1 MSWIREPNAEPI
13 PGYRLIEPLGSG
25 GFGEVWKCEAPGG
38 LYKAIKFVYGN
49 LNSLDVDC
57 VRAEQEM
64 KSLNRIKEVRHPFVC
79 SLDRIE
85 VVDGELCIVM
95 ELAERTLHDLF
106 VECQTAGMIGIPR
119 DNLLCYLRD
128 TAEALDYMNE
138 KHNLQHLDVK
148 PKNLFLIGD
157 RVKVADFGLVKHLER
172 QSGSQ
177 LLGGVTPLYA
187 APETFSGKISCHSDQ
202 YSLAIVYQEL
212 LTGHRPYQAKNVRQ
226 MAQMHVKEDPDLR
239 SLPESDR
246 PIVARALSK
255 DPEKRFGSCI
265 HFIGALYKARP
276 AVRVEQPLA
285 KKQAELAGATIRPKS
300 LADSME
306 DINLADSA
314 SVNFHESSTP
324 KPKVP
329 AAPAV
334 PAAPTPP
341 AAPAATAA
349 ATAREDE
356 EPHVEV
362 SDLGVTVQLPDT
374 GALRPTIIVGL
385 GSFGRKA
392 LLELRCR
399 FLDRFGDLSK
409 LPMIRFVCIDIDPE
423 AANIAV
429 RGAPQVALA
438 RSEFQPLPLQPVGSY
453 RRRSL
458 EHLTEWLPREKLYS
472 MPRALQTQG
481 TRALGRLAFAD
492 NQQRLLARLRREIQE
507 ATNPDAIYTT
517 VTQTGLA
524 IRDNTPRVYVMAAAG
539 GGSSGLLPDLG
550 YGIRRL
556 LAHMRH
562 PDAPVNALLLCGATN
577 DPATPKQE
585 LANVYATLTEL
596 NHFSDPTIPFA
607 AQYGPDGQ
615 RIIDSGAPFN
625 SIYLLP
631 LSHRSPQ
638 ALEEAVGHLG
648 NYLFHELTTPLGL
661 RLDTIRHDDAPSESG
676 PAPGLLPAPLRSF
689 GTFAVWFPR
698 GLLLHV
704 AARQACR
711 RLIDQWVTTGPNAV
725 NEQERAEI
733 QAYIAKLTKQPDF
746 MPDALAVRI
755 EKTAQAGT
763 PSDQGTTPGEVLAG
777 MLAKLDEQIAQPLAQ
792 EDPAN
797 WTRQAS
803 SRIKDWLGTGDNE
816 TDLGDWRKTRL
827 TRALSAASQKVAE
840 EWDQYLAKDLFNLM
854 ESPGA
859 RVAAAETALEQ
870 VREHC
875 VRLAEA
881 LNDQLAQAGAKSQE
895 AWHQLLTAHIDC
907 CAGGSSF
914 RLFNPRSKTRHLRV
928 FMDCLTQY
936 AHARLAEELLVAVKN
951 AYGAVV
957 AKLADRGR
965 DLGFCRQR
973 LRHLME
979 NLDYNPADE
988 IEDLVGTR
996 PNSEHTL
1003 TRSPLPTPDTFWDV
1017 IRQSSTARVVLP
1029 DGEENLENAAQRFLQ
1044 DLRPEQWSL
1053 LDQELNDRVL
1063 NVRGGLQAACINSGD
1078 LIRQL
1083 AMPLMQ
1089 ETSAILGQHLPIMDV
1104 AQILDSELSYVGKS
1118 AQPNLYDQ
1126 TEEYLRRAAPLVPGK
1141 LEKEHHAY
1149 LLVPAS
1155 TAGNAVTTA
1164 VHEAFPHIHH
1174 VRVPG
1179 QADLMFLREQGCLT
1193 AADLQRLLKPCRAA
1207 YDALAPTPLSSPHS
1221 RFDIL
1226 DWLPLDP

>member
-85 VVDGELCIVM
+85 VVDGELVIVM

-106 VECQTAGMIGIPR
+106 VECQAAGMIGIPR

-148 PKNLFLIGD
+148 PKNLFVIGE

-187 APETFSGKISCHSDQ
+187 APETFQGKISCHSDQ

-226 MAQMHVKEDPDLR
+226 MAQMHTKEDPDLR
-239 SLPESDR
+239 SLPEADR
-246 PIVARALSK
+246 PIVARALAK
-255 DPEKRFGSCI
+255 DPDKRFGSCI
-265 HFIGALYKARP
+265 NFVGALYKSRP

-285 KKQAELAGATIRPKS
+285 KKQAELAGATLRPKS

-306 DINLADSA
+306 DINLGDSA
-314 SVNFHESSTP
+314 SVDFHQSPTP
-324 KPKVP
+324 KPK
-329 AAPAV
+329 AA
-334 PAAPTPP
+334 AAP
-341 AAPAATAA
+341 AAPAA
-349 ATAREDE
+349 ATATEDE
-356 EPHVEV
+356 EQHVEV
-362 SDLGVTVQLPDT
+362 SDLGVTVQLPET

-409 LPMIRFVCIDIDPE
+409 LPMVRFVCIDIDPE

-458 EHLTEWLPREKLYS
+458 DHLNEWLPREKLYS

-481 TRALGRLAFAD
+481 ARALGRLAFAD

-507 ATNPDAIYTT
+507 ATNPDAMYTT

-524 IRDNTPRVYVMAAAG
+524 IRDNTPRVYVLAAAG

-562 PDAPVNALLLCGATN
+562 PDAPVHALLLCGATN

-615 RIIDSGAPFN
+615 RIIDNGVPFN

-631 LSHRSPQ
+631 LAHRSPQ
-638 ALEEAVGHLG
+638 SLEESVAHLG

-661 RLDTIRHDDAPSESG
+661 RLDMIRHDDAPNESG

-704 AARQACR
+704 AARQACK
-711 RLIDQWVTTGPNAV
+711 RLIDQWVAVGPTAI
-725 NEQERAEI
+725 NEQERADI
-733 QAYIAKLTKQPDF
+733 QAYIAKLTMQPDF
-746 MPDALAVRI
+746 MPDALAERI
-755 EKTAQAGT
+755 EKITQAGT
-763 PSDQGTTPGEVLAG
+763 PADQGTTPGEVLAG
-777 MLAKLDEQIAQPLAQ
+777 MLAKLEEQILQPLAQ
-792 EDPAN
+792 EDAAN
-797 WTRQAS
+797 WTKQAS
-803 SRIKDWLGTGDNE
+803 SRIKDWLGAGDFE

-827 TRALSAASQKVAE
+827 TRALSAASHKVAE

-854 ESPGA
+854 ETPGA
-859 RVAAAETALEQ
+859 RVAAAETALDQ
-870 VREHC
+870 VRDHC
-875 VRLAEA
+875 VRLAEN
-881 LNDQLAQAGAKSQE
+881 LIEQLTHAAAKSQE
-895 AWHQLLTAHIDC
+895 TWHGLLAAHVDC
-907 CAGGSSF
+907 SAGTGGF
-914 RLFNPRSKTRHLRV
+914 RLFNTRSKTRQLRH

-936 AHARLAEELLVAVKN
+936 AHARLAEELLGAVKN
-951 AYGAVV
+951 VYGAVV

-988 IEDLVGTR
+988 MEDLVGTR

-1003 TRSPLPTPDTFWDV
+1003 TRSPIPTPDAFWEV
-1017 IRQSSTARVVLP
+1017 IRQSATARVVLP
-1029 DGEENLENAAQRFLQ
+1029 DGEENLENAALRFLQ

-1053 LDQELNDRVL
+1053 LDQELNERVL

-1083 AMPLMQ
+1083 AMPLLQ

-1104 AQILDSELSYVGKS
+1104 AQILDGELSYVGKS
-1118 AQPNLYDQ
+1118 AEPNLFDQ
-1126 TEEYLRRAAPLVPGK
+1126 TQEYLQRSAPLVPGK
-1141 LEKEHHAY
+1141 LEKQHHAY

-1155 TAGNAVTTA
+1155 ASGRAVTAA

-1193 AADLQRLLKPCRAA
+1193 APDLQKLLKPCRAA
-1207 YDALAPTPLSSPHS
+1207 YEALAVTPLTSPHA